1 MSGPERPD
9 EDLIRAFKNGELDA
23 FTMLVR
29 RHQNALIN
37 FFYHLCYDRMTA
49 EDLTQEVFVR
59 LYTHLDRYEPRTKFT
74 SFLFKVARNLWI
86 DQIRKNNPQPRAV
99 SMDAAVHDDPQETFR
114 DRIDAREPSP
124 AEVAARMETVD
135 ALHRAIQR
143 LPEEHRMVVIL
154 SEIHG
159 LRYEE
164 IGEILNI
171 PVGTVKSRMHNA
183 IGRLKDLLKNVK
195 PLG

>member
-9 EDLIRAFKNGELDA
+9 EDLIRAFKKGELDA

-37 FFYHLCYDRMTA
+37 FFYHLCYDRMIA
-49 EDLTQEVFVR
+49 EDLTQEVFVK
-59 LYTHLDRYEPRTKFT
+59 LYTHLDTYEPRSKFT
-74 SFLFKVARNLWI
+74 SFLFKVAKNLWI
-86 DQIRKNNPQPRAV
+86 DQLRKNNPHPRPV
-99 SMDAAVHDDPQETFR
+99 SMDAPIYDGEQETFR
-114 DRIDAREPSP
+114 DKIDSHEPSP
-124 AEVAARMETVD
+124 AEVAAKTETVNL
-135 ALHRAIQR
+135 LHRAIQR

-154 SEIHG
+154 SEIQG

-171 PVGTVKSRMHNA
+171 PVGTVKSRMHHA
-183 IGRLKDLLKNVK
+183 IERLKDLLKNVK